1 MRLHF
6 ARDALLSARGL
17 TRVTY
22 VRQEPGKSRRKCGVL
37 ARTRSERETKFLCVR
52 FCPVVPR
59 PAWGRAALSRRGTGV
74 ARRGA
79 ADLHHQ
85 RSARRHARALSFQ
98 IPMQSSSS
106 SGLAGSS
113 ALAVGHMAAAWQH
126 TTTSAL
132 VSQRSAPILP
142 VRSVG
147 SLVFPSLVD
156 AVRNTIEHAASAC
169 PGMHTLTV
177 GAAHHAALHGE
188 AATARRSPCAH
199 AERRNQQSCW

>member
-85 RSARRHARALSFQ
+85 RSARRHARELSFQ

-142 VRSVG
+142 ARGWSG
-147 SLVFPSLVD
+147 IPLP
-156 AVRNTIEHAASAC
+156 RGRRQKHARAC
-169 PGMHTLTV
+169 CFRVSWH
-177 GAAHHAALHGE
+177 AHAHSW
-188 AATARRSPCAH
+188 RRSPRGTPWRGCHRSPLTVRA
-199 AERRNQQSCW
+199 C

>member
-85 RSARRHARALSFQ
+85 RSARRHAPRALSFQ

-132 VSQRSAPILP
+132 VSQRSAPILHR
-142 VRSVG
+142 VCG
-147 SLVFPSLVD
+147 LVFPSLVD
-156 AVRNTIEHAASAC
+156 AVRNTPRACCFRVSWHA
-169 PGMHTLTV
+169 H
-177 GAAHHAALHGE
+177 AHSW
-188 AATARRSPCAH
+188 RRSPRGTPWRGCHRSPLTVRA
-199 AERRNQQSCW
+199 C

>member
-132 VSQRSAPILP
+132 VEVWVVWYSP
-142 VRSVG
+142 
-147 SLVFPSLVD
+147 PSWTPSETRRACCFRVSW
-156 AVRNTIEHAASAC
+156 HA
-169 PGMHTLTV
+169 H
-177 GAAHHAALHGE
+177 AHSW
-188 AATARRSPCAH
+188 RRSPRGTPWRGCHRSPLTVRA
-199 AERRNQQSCW
+199 C